1 MSQSE
6 IWRPSQWAALG
17 GVAVASLLAGVAH
30 AADSSTAAP
39 AVSEVVVTGE
49 QVRSLQQFT
58 PTGSRLDLSAKD
70 TPATLDLISDETMRT
85 RGYLNAEEAANSLPG
100 VTSGGAPGDLEN
112 FHIRGFS
119 DTQITVLHNGIYV
132 GPSDMVN
139 RPQNAF
145 NLAKV
150 EVLKGPASVLYG
162 QGAIGGAVNMVNKAA
177 TFGASRSEVYLA
189 SGSFGTTALGVGAS
203 IALRDDL
210 ALRIDVS
217 RTTTD
222 GYVHGTHGDSLDATA
237 TLLWRVTPTLDVQ
250 FSMDFLQDHPSGYWG
265 TPLVTKAF
273 AADPL
278 NGAVSSSLGLTL
290 DKRLRFVNYN
300 VADAKIEGTQ
310 YWPQL
315 LTTWR
320 PNDTITVQNYLYDY
334 RAKRRWIDA
343 EAYSFNPVTRLID
356 RDRFFVFHDQ
366 KLWGDQA
373 SLTVAGQVSGL
384 DNKLV
389 VGVDYSHLDFSRE
402 RGFPDGDSVDP
413 FHPSPGLFGAIVP
426 RLSPTKWDD
435 TAVFFEDILSLT
447 PQLKIVTG
455 GRYESLELDRK
466 NYNANGSFNAG
477 SSFARTYHPAT
488 YRVGLVYDLNAFVT
502 PYLSYTTG
510 QDPVGSNI
518 FLVNAG
524 ENFSLGKS
532 RQFEAGVKA
541 SAPEDRA
548 TATLAIFDIRRDNVL
563 TAISPDVAVPVGSQQ
578 SRGLEATAD
587 LKVSQAFTLSG
598 NLAYTEAKYRRFA
611 FVDGAGLLV
620 NAGGKEIPNSPK
632 WVANLW
638 GSYLQPAG
646 LPIDVGGGLRFV
658 GNRAGDNA
666 NTLRLKAYATL
677 NAYLTYHLNDRVAA
691 SIRADNLNDKA
702 YVQAA
707 DIFYPSEVILGRPRY
722 VQFDISAKF

>member
-1 MSQSE
+1 MGQSN
-6 IWRPSQWAALG
+6 IVPRSRWALLLG
-17 GVAVASLLAGVAH
+17 GAAAGLMASGARAADIAGVA
-30 AADSSTAAP
+30 P
-39 AVSEVVVTGE
+39 AVAEVIVTGE
-49 QVRSLQQFT
+49 QVRSLEQFT
-58 PTGSRLDLSAKD
+58 PTGSRLDLSAKE
-70 TPATLDLISDETMRT
+70 TPATLDIITDETMRT
-85 RGYLNAEEAANSLPG
+85 RGYLTAEEAANSLPG

-139 RPQNAF
+139 RPQNSF
-145 NLAKV
+145 NLANV

-162 QGAIGGAVNMVNKAA
+162 QGAIGGAVNMVNKAP
-177 TFGASRSEVYLA
+177 TFGPARGEIYA
-189 SGSFGTTALGVGAS
+189 AGGSFGTTAFGVGGS
-203 IALRDDL
+203 VALRDDL
-210 ALRIDVS
+210 ALRVDLS
-217 RTTTD
+217 RTGTD
-222 GYVHGTHGDSLDATA
+222 GFVHGAHGDSLDATA
-237 TLLWRVTPTLDVQ
+237 TLLWHVTAQLDVQ

-273 AADPL
+273 ATDPL
-278 NGAVSSSLGLTL
+278 SGAVSSSQGLTL

-300 VADAKIEGTQ
+300 VADSKIEGTQ

-320 PNDTITVQNYLYDY
+320 PNETITVQNYLYDY
-334 RAKRRWIDA
+334 RAKRRWIDS
-343 EAYSFNPVTRLID
+343 EAYSFNPVTKLID

-373 SLTVAGQVSGL
+373 SLTIAHPIGGL
-384 DNKLV
+384 QNKLV
-389 VGVDYSHLDFSRE
+389 VGFDYSHLDFSRE

-413 FHPSPGLFGAIVP
+413 FHPSPGLFGPIAP
-426 RLSPTKWDD
+426 RRSPTKWDD

-447 PQLKIVTG
+447 PQLKLVTG
-455 GRYESLELDRK
+455 GRYDNLDLDRK
-466 NYNANGSFNAG
+466 NFNANGSFNAG
-477 SSFARTYHPAT
+477 SSFARSYHPAT
-488 YRVGLVYDLNAFVT
+488 YRVGVVYDVNEYVT
-502 PYLSYTTG
+502 PYVSYTTG

-541 SAPEDRA
+541 SAPQNRA
-548 TATLAIFDIRRDNVL
+548 SATLAVFDIRRDNVL
-563 TAISPDVAVPVGSQQ
+563 TSISPDVAVPIGSE
-578 SRGLEATAD
+578 SSKGFEATAD
-587 LKVSQAFTLSG
+587 VKLTQAFTLSG
-598 NLAYTEAKYRRFA
+598 NLAYTEAKYREFA
-611 FVDGAGLLV
+611 FVDGSGALV
-620 NAGGKEIPNSPK
+620 NASGNQIPNAPK

-638 GSYLQPAG
+638 GSYLQVAG
-646 LPIDVGGGLRFV
+646 LPVDVGGGVRYV
-658 GNRAGDNA
+658 GDRTGDNA
-666 NTLRLKAYATL
+666 NTLTLKAYATL
-677 NAYLTYHLNDRVAA
+677 NAYVTYHLNDRVAA